1 MFSQSLAESGELRR
15 LRDQSQGKLQ
25 AQRPLEVEHE
35 RDRLERIAAGFE
47 EVVLRAANGRL
58 KYLLPDVRHRLRDA
72 IAVRRTGFSCSGDS
86 GALVLDVDLIQG
98 HERALVQLGTRQSR
112 NLVNQIEASW
122 PHGRRR
128 Q

>member
-47 EVVLRAANGRL
+47 EVVLRSANGRL
-58 KYLLPDVRHRLRDA
+58 QYLLPDVRHGLRDA
-72 IAVRRTGFSCSGDS
+72 IAVRRTGFDCSGDS
-86 GALVLDVDLIQG
+86 VALVLDVDVIQG
-98 HERALVQLGTRQSR
+98 HQCAQVQLGTWQPR
-112 NLVNQIEASW
+112 NLVDQIEACW
-122 PHGRRR
+122 PH
-128 Q
+128 